1 MPIGRTCPKCL
12 CFDVRRV
19 AMGGDDLHGYQ
30 CHDCQHIFYI
40 SVDELQREAEDM
52 RRARSL
58 DSRRKRHRSAAVVSR
73 PSFPPAPWP
82 RLSAAP

>member
-52 RRARSL
+52 RAGKVVKL
-58 DSRRKRHRSAAVVSR
+58 PKKETQKRRRR
-73 PSFPPAPWP
+73 
-82 RLSAAP
+82 